1 VKTFLAKEVLIP
13 LAVMLAEFIYKKWN
27 IRANNRL
34 KENLDKKKEAL
45 RKSID
50 EAQNDE
56 QIQALSMLLR
66 DLDEL

>member
-1 VKTFLAKEVLIP
+1 MKAFLAKEVIIP
-13 LAVMLAEFIYKKWN
+13 LAVMLAEFIYRKWN
-27 IRANNRL
+27 VRANNRL

-50 EAQNDE
+50 EAQDDE
-56 QIQALSMLLR
+56 QLQALSMLLR